1 MGKGGERRGYGWV
14 VGAARACGLYTCML
28 RFVILLVFLVCASV
42 PLFARGGNINS
53 IYHLVRWLLDIFLFT
68 CLSLSVDTSGS
79 AFHVHCMFRALFAPS
94 VYMCM

>member
-1 MGKGGERRGYGWV
+1 MGKGGKGGVMGGWL
-14 VGAARACGLYTCML
+14 ARLARVAFTHVCFDLSFYLCFL
-28 RFVILLVFLVCASV
+28 CVRLSLSLLG
-42 PLFARGGNINS
+42 GGNINS
-53 IYHLVRWLLDIFLFT
+53 IYRLVRWFLDIFLFT